1 MFQHHKSYY
10 LLKKMEPIHIFYK
23 ELTVAENNIFT
34 ANINEKNEVENVR
47 FKKSVVHAVTRPL
60 INQDINTTL
69 IVGTDMG
76 RQNVLSNLIQK
87 FV

>member
-1 MFQHHKSYY
+1 
-10 LLKKMEPIHIFYK
+10 MEPIHIFYK

-34 ANINEKNEVENVR
+34 AGMTEKNEVENAR
-47 FKKSVVHAVTRPL
+47 FKKSVVYAVTGLL
-60 INQDINTTL
+60 INQDINTSL

-87 FV
+87 FVKTNKRT